1 MVSVTHDSFGV
12 FSRNLETR
20 EHCLFY
26 DKNFSVTV
34 TEVKWGELDVQLGTD
49 DKKNNSAT
57 LN

>member
-34 TEVKWGELDVQLGTD
+34 TEVKWGELDVGTD